1 MYSPQE
7 DISSPPLSPAQQKP
21 RPFPLEP
28 VAGQTTDSVT
38 PYNEVPP
45 SSPTRA
51 AAEAGLLL
59 AWKNLKVTTK
69 NGRKVLLHGVCG
81 SAQGRL
87 LAIMGPSGSGKTTL
101 LNVLARRD
109 NTMRTEGDATLNGN
123 PYSSAE
129 LKKLSGYVMQDDLLN
144 VHLSVEET
152 LVYTA
157 HLRLPPSVSKEAK
170 IERVNTVMRQVGIEH
185 CRNTKIG
192 DAMHKGISGGERKRL
207 CVAMEL
213 LTNPKLLFLDEPTS
227 GLDSVTALSL
237 VQTLQRLARERN
249 CTVVCTIHQPQSKIF
264 DLFDDLL
271 LLSLGEIV
279 YHGVAAD
286 VLVFLERAGFPCPAY
301 CNPADHAL
309 DTVVNHGPELL
320 QWIREN
326 VNDVDEG
333 ADQAGIQI
341 HGGEPEPLEIDW
353 THLPWH
359 RQWLVLARRAF
370 KEYFRNRVMIL
381 TQIIQAV
388 IMGVLIG
395 TAFLKIGTS
404 QSSTV
409 RRQPVLFFCVINQ
422 GVFGALQVINS
433 FPSERQLVLR
443 ERAAGTYNVSAYFAA
458 KATVESLMQILCP
471 VLFSVTV
478 YFLVGLRSGAGHFFL
493 FMFFMVLCSVAATS
507 GALMIST
514 LCRTTAMAV
523 VVLPLGLEV
532 CRLFGGFFLSPAIL
546 PNYFLWLDA
555 ISYVKYT
562 YVGISLNEL
571 KGLKLYCKAS
581 ELVNGKC
588 PITTGEQTIK
598 SLGLDKFTIGGCIGY
613 LILIIVFCRVV
624 AYLALRFIKN

>member
-1 MYSPQE
+1 MTYVPTSGSSVYTGLPVSNQE
-7 DISSPPLSPAQQKP
+7 IELSP
-21 RPFPLEP
+21 R
-28 VAGQTTDSVT
+28 
-38 PYNEVPP
+38 
-45 SSPTRA
+45 SPTRA
-51 AAEAGLLL
+51 AASEGLLL
-59 AWKNLKVTTK
+59 AWNNLRVTTK
-69 NGRKVLLHGVCG
+69 NGTKVLLHGVCG

-109 NTMRTEGDATLNGN
+109 NTIRTEGGATINGN
-123 PYSSAE
+123 AYSSAE

-157 HLRLPPSVSKEAK
+157 HLRLPPTVSKEQK
-170 IERVNTVMRQVGIEH
+170 LERVNSVMRQVGIEH

-237 VQTLQRLARERN
+237 VLTLQSLARERN

-271 LLSLGEIV
+271 LLSQGEIV
-279 YHGVAAD
+279 YHGVASEIND
-286 VLVFLERAGFPCPAY
+286 FLARAGFPCPSY

-309 DTVVNHGPELL
+309 DTVVNHGAEVL
-320 QWIREN
+320 QYSRA
-326 VNDVDEG
+326 VNALPVDNS
-333 ADQAGIQI
+333 GIEMPAQ
-341 HGGEPEPLEIDW
+341 PLNIDW
-353 THLPWH
+353 TSLPWH
-359 RQWLVLARRAF
+359 RQWSVLARRAF
-370 KEYFRNRVMIL
+370 KEYFRNRVMIV
-381 TQIIQAV
+381 TQIIQSV

-404 QSSTV
+404 QTSTV

-433 FPSERQLVLR
+433 FPAERQLVLR
-443 ERAAGTYNVSAYFAA
+443 ERAAGTYNVSAYFLA

-471 VLFSVTV
+471 VIFSITV
-478 YFLVGLRSGAGHFFL
+478 YFLVGLRPGAGHFFL
-493 FMFFMVLCSVAATS
+493 FMFFMVLCSTAATS
-507 GALMIST
+507 GALMISC
-514 LCRTTAMAV
+514 LCRTTGMAV

-532 CRLFGGFFLSPAIL
+532 CRLFGGYFLSPANL
-546 PNYFLWLDA
+546 PHYYAWLDA
-555 ISYVKYT
+555 LSYVKYT

-571 KGLKLYCKAS
+571 TGLKIYCKAN
-581 ELVNGKC
+581 ELVNEKC

-598 SLGLDKFTIGGCIGY
+598 SLGLNKFTIGGCIGY
-613 LILIIVFCRVV
+613 LIIIIVVCRVI
-624 AYLALRFIKN
+624 AYLALRFIKR